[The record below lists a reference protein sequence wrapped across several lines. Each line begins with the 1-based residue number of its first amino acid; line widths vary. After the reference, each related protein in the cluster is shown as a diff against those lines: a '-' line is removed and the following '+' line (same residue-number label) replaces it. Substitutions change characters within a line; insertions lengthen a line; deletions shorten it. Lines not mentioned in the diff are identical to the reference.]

1 LIDLKAITISEGAA
15 GMRSQIEGLAKLIC
29 SSHQNFDIQIKPFF
43 KNFPIQLIPS
53 NANTYQNIGQINIQ
67 SKVLLISCGKKSVKA
82 SIYLKKK
89 FKGLVFNIHIQD
101 PKSNHNFFDLI
112 ISPEHDQLNKPNNI
126 STLLALH
133 NINFDLDKK
142 KNNTI
147 NFIIGGSNKYFKFNE
162 DTQNKILNDLEY
174 LSKIYQVN
182 VIPSRRTPHQFIKN
196 LSTLNNHNIKLFTD
210 LFDPITY
217 GNLLSESNMQ
227 IVTWDSISMISEA
240 ISSETGTFLYEFEKE
255 SCPKRY
261 QSFHEMVIQKGFLKR
276 FSRNMRPYTV
286 SMSAYNSELK
296 SKILNKIE
304 SNLWF
309 KNSVS

>member
-1 LIDLKAITISEGAA
+1 
-15 GMRSQIEGLAKLIC
+15 MRSQIEGLANLIC
-29 SSHQNFDIQIKPFF
+29 NSHQNFDIKIKPFF
-43 KNFPIQLIPS
+43 KNLPIQLIPAR
-53 NANTYQNIGQINIQ
+53 ANTYQNIDQINIK

-82 SIYLKKK
+82 SIFLKKK

-112 ISPEHDQLNKPNNI
+112 ISPEHDQLKKPNNI

-133 NINFDLDKK
+133 NINFDLNKK
-142 KNNTI
+142 KTNTI

-162 DTQNKILNDLEY
+162 DTQNKILNDLEF
-174 LSKIYQVN
+174 LSEISHVN

-196 LSTLNNHNIKLFTD
+196 LSKLNNHNIKLFNNI
-210 LFDPITY
+210 FDPINY
-217 GNLLSESNMQ
+217 GNLLSESKIQ

-240 ISSETGTFLYEFEKE
+240 ISSETGTFLYEFEEE

-261 QSFHEMVIQKGFLKR
+261 QLFHQMVKQKGFLKS
-276 FSRNMRPYTV
+276 FNRNMRPYAV
-286 SMSAYNSELK
+286 SMSNYNSELK

-309 KNSVS
+309 KSSVS

>member
-1 LIDLKAITISEGAA
+1 
-15 GMRSQIEGLAKLIC
+15 MRSQIEGLANLIC
-29 SSHQNFDIQIKPFF
+29 NSHQNFDIKIKPFF
-43 KNFPIQLIPS
+43 KNLPIQLIPAS
-53 NANTYQNIGQINIQ
+53 ANAFHNIDQLNIQ

-101 PKSNHNFFDLI
+101 PKSNYNLFDLI
-112 ISPEHDQLNKPNNI
+112 ISPEHDQLKKPNNI

-133 NINFDLDKK
+133 NINFDLYKK
-142 KNNTI
+142 KMNSI

-162 DTQNKILNDLEY
+162 DSQNKILKDLKI
-174 LSKIYQVN
+174 LSEISLVN
-182 VIPSRRTPHQFIKN
+182 VIPSRRTPPKFIEKLAMIKN
-196 LSTLNNHNIKLFTD
+196 QNLKLFTEI
-210 LFDPITY
+210 FDPITY
-217 GNLLSESNMQ
+217 GKLLSEAKIH

-240 ISSETGTFLYEFEKE
+240 ISSETGTFLYKFEEE

-261 QSFHEMVIQKGFLKR
+261 QIFHQMIEQKGFIKN
-276 FSRNMRPYTV
+276 FSIDVEPYTI
-286 SMSAYNSELK
+286 SMKKYNLELK

>member
-1 LIDLKAITISEGAA
+1 
-15 GMRSQIEGLAKLIC
+15 MRSQIEGLANLIC
-29 SSHQNFDIQIKPFF
+29 NSHQNFDIKIKPFF
-43 KNFPIQLIPS
+43 KNLPIQLIPAR
-53 NANTYQNIGQINIQ
+53 ANTYQNIDQINIK

-82 SIYLKKK
+82 SIFLKKK

-112 ISPEHDQLNKPNNI
+112 ISPEHDQLKKPNNI

-133 NINFDLDKK
+133 NINFDFNKK
-142 KNNTI
+142 KMNSI

-162 DTQNKILNDLEY
+162 DTQNKIFNDLEF
-174 LSKIYQVN
+174 LSKISLIN
-182 VIPSRRTPHQFIKN
+182 VIPSRRTPSKFIAKLAKIRNQN
-196 LSTLNNHNIKLFTD
+196 LKLFTD
-210 LFDPITY
+210 LFDPVTY
-217 GNLLSESNMQ
+217 GRLLSEAKMQ

-240 ISSETGTFLYEFEKE
+240 ISSETGTFLYKFEE
-255 SCPKRY
+255 DSCPKRY
-261 QSFHEMVIQKGFLKR
+261 QLFHQMVEQRGFLKNFNR
-276 FSRNMRPYTV
+276 DVEPYTI
-286 SMSAYNSELK
+286 SMNNYNSELK

>member
-1 LIDLKAITISEGAA
+1 
-15 GMRSQIEGLAKLIC
+15 MRSQIEGLANLVC
-29 SSHQNFDIQIKPFF
+29 NSHQNFDIKINPFF
-43 KNFPIQLIPS
+43 KNLPIQLIP
-53 NANTYQNIGQINIQ
+53 ARAITYQNIDQINIQ

-82 SIYLKKK
+82 SIFLKKK

-112 ISPEHDQLNKPNNI
+112 ISPEHDQLKKPNNI

-133 NINFDLDKK
+133 NINFDLNKK
-142 KNNTI
+142 KMDSI

-162 DTQNKILNDLEY
+162 YTQNKIFNDLEF
-174 LSKIYQVN
+174 LSKISLVN
-182 VIPSRRTPHQFIKN
+182 VIPSRRTPSQFIKKLAKIRNQN
-196 LSTLNNHNIKLFTD
+196 LKLFTD
-210 LFDPITY
+210 LFDPVNY
-217 GNLLSESNMQ
+217 GRLLSEAKMQ

-240 ISSETGTFLYEFEKE
+240 ISSETGTFLYKFEE
-255 SCPKRY
+255 DSCPKRY
-261 QSFHEMVIQKGFLKR
+261 QLFHQMVEQRGFLKN
-276 FSRNMRPYTV
+276 FSRDVKPYTI
-286 SMSAYNSELK
+286 SMNNYNSELK

>member
-1 LIDLKAITISEGAA
+1 
-15 GMRSQIEGLAKLIC
+15 MRSQIEGLAKLIC
-29 SSHQNFDIQIKPFF
+29 SSHQNFDIHIKPLF
-43 KNFPIQLIPS
+43 KKLPIQLIPAS
-53 NANTYQNIGQINIQ
+53 AKAYQNIDQINIQ
-67 SKVLLISCGKKSVKA
+67 SKVILISCGKKSVKA
-82 SIYLKKK
+82 SIYLKRK
-89 FKGLVFNIHIQD
+89 FKELVFNIHIQD
-101 PKSNHNFFDLI
+101 PKSNYNFFDLI
-112 ISPEHDQLNKPNNI
+112 ISPEHDQLKKPNNI

-133 NINFDLDKK
+133 NINFDLNKEK
-142 KNNTI
+142 TKTI
-147 NFIIGGSNKYFKFNE
+147 NFIIGGSNKYFKFNI
-162 DTQNKILNDLEY
+162 DTQNKIINDLEY
-174 LSKIYQVN
+174 LSKISQVN

-196 LSTLNNHNIKLFTD
+196 LSKLNNNNIKLFTD

-217 GNLLSESNMQ
+217 GNLLSESNIQ

-240 ISSETGTFLYEFEKE
+240 ISSETGTFLYEFEEE

-261 QSFHEMVIQKGFLKR
+261 QLFHQLVKQKGFLKN
-276 FSRNMRPYTV
+276 FNRNMRPYTV

>member
-1 LIDLKAITISEGAA
+1 
-15 GMRSQIEGLAKLIC
+15 MRSQIEGLAKLIC
-29 SSHQNFDIQIKPFF
+29 SSHLNFDVQIKSFF
-43 KNFPIQLIPS
+43 KNLPVQLIPAS
-53 NANTYQNIGQINIQ
+53 AKAYQNIDQINIQ
-67 SKVLLISCGKKSVKA
+67 SKVILISCGKKSVKA
-82 SIYLKKK
+82 SIYLKRK
-89 FKGLVFNIHIQD
+89 FKELVFNIHIQD
-101 PKSNHNFFDLI
+101 PKSNHSFFDLI
-112 ISPEHDQLNKPNNI
+112 ISPEHDQLKKPNNI

-133 NINFDLDKK
+133 NINFDSNKK
-142 KNNTI
+142 KTKTI
-147 NFIIGGSNKYFKFNE
+147 NFIIGGSNRYFKFNI

-174 LSKIYQVN
+174 LSKISRVN

-196 LSTLNNHNIKLFTD
+196 LSKLNNHNIKLFTD
-210 LFDPITY
+210 LFDPINY

-261 QSFHEMVIQKGFLKR
+261 QLFHQMVIQKGFLKS

-296 SKILNKIE
+296 SKILNKIK

>member
-1 LIDLKAITISEGAA
+1 
-15 GMRSQIEGLAKLIC
+15 MRSQIEGLANLIC
-29 SSHQNFDIQIKPFF
+29 NSHQNFDIKIKPFF
-43 KNFPIQLIPS
+43 KNLPIQLIPAR
-53 NANTYQNIGQINIQ
+53 ANTYQNIDQINIK

-82 SIYLKKK
+82 SIFLKKK
-89 FKGLVFNIHIQD
+89 FKDLVFNIHIQD

-112 ISPEHDQLNKPNNI
+112 ISPEHDQLKKPNNI

-133 NINFDLDKK
+133 NINFDFNKK
-142 KNNTI
+142 KMNSI

-162 DTQNKILNDLEY
+162 DTQNKIFNDLEF
-174 LSKIYQVN
+174 LSKISLIN
-182 VIPSRRTPHQFIKN
+182 VIPSRRTPSQFIAKLAKIRNQN
-196 LSTLNNHNIKLFTD
+196 LKLFTD

-217 GNLLSESNMQ
+217 GRLLSEAKMQ

-240 ISSETGTFLYEFEKE
+240 ISSETGTFLYKFEE
-255 SCPKRY
+255 DSCPKRY
-261 QSFHEMVIQKGFLKR
+261 QLFHQMVEQRGFLKNFNR
-276 FSRNMRPYTV
+276 DVEPYTI
-286 SMSAYNSELK
+286 SMNNYNSELK